1 MKNRKFY
8 YIALAP
14 FVLGII
20 ILFPIVM
27 FILLVAKY
35 IITEAIEYFT
45 KS

>member
-1 MKNRKFY
+1 MDLPL
-8 YIALAP
+8 IICI

-45 KS
+45 KK